1 MNTNETVAQGSGN
14 SIVVRGQKK
23 RKKKKFLVVTVTF
36 TVWLSLGE

>member
-23 RKKKKFLVVTVTF
+23 KKKKFLVVTVTF

>member
-14 SIVVRGQKK
+14 SRVVRGQKK
-23 RKKKKFLVVTVTF
+23 EKKKILVVTVTL